1 MNDILLGLGTNL
13 GERKK
18 NLDIAIEL
26 LNAHE
31 VITIDQVSSIYE
43 TKPVG
48 YSKQGKFLNMVIK
61 GRTDLKPSLLLEA
74 CQAIEKKIGREE
86 TILNGPRVIDI
97 DILVYNKENRQLE
110 NLRIPHPRM
119 HERAFVLI
127 PLHEISPDF
136 IIPTSGKEV
145 ADLVDHLSNKERNEV
160 VKWGEVQWPNNLV
173 N

>member
-1 MNDILLGLGTNL
+1 MNKIIIGLGTNL
-13 GERKK
+13 GERKQ
-18 NLDIAIEL
+18 NLDGAIDL

-31 VITIDQVSSIYE
+31 AITIERVSSIYE

-48 YSKQGKFLNMVIK
+48 YAKQGKFLNMVIK
-61 GRTDLKPSLLLEA
+61 GRTDLKPSALLDA
-74 CQAIEKKIGREE
+74 CQAIEKKLGRED
-86 TILNGPRVIDI
+86 TVVNGPRIIDL
-97 DILVYNKENRQLE
+97 DILVYNNENRQLD

-160 VKWGEVQWPNNLV
+160 VIWGEIE
-173 N
+173 

>member
-1 MNDILLGLGTNL
+1 MNEIIIGLGTNL
-13 GERKK
+13 GDRKR
-18 NLDIAIEL
+18 NLDKAIEL
-26 LNAHE
+26 LNEHE
-31 VITIDQVSSIYE
+31 AITIEKVSSIYE

-48 YSKQGKFLNMVIK
+48 YTKQDDFLNMVIK
-61 GRTDLKPSLLLEA
+61 GTTQLKPSELLDA
-74 CQAIEKKIGREE
+74 CQAIEKKLGRED
-86 TILNGPRVIDI
+86 TVINGPRIIDL

-145 ADLVDHLSNKERNEV
+145 ADLLDHLSDKEKRGV
-160 VKWGEVQWPNNLV
+160 VKWSENN
-173 N
+173 

>member
-1 MNDILLGLGTNL
+1 MNKIIIGLGTNL

-18 NLDIAIEL
+18 NLDNAIEL

-31 VITIDQVSSIYE
+31 AIIIEKVSSIYE

-48 YSKQGKFLNMVIK
+48 YAKQGKFLNMVIK
-61 GRTDLKPSLLLEA
+61 GKTELNPLALLDA
-74 CQAIEKKIGREE
+74 CQAIEKDLGRVD
-86 TILNGPRVIDI
+86 TIVNGPRIIDL
-97 DILVYNKENRQLE
+97 DILVFNKENRQLD

-160 VKWGEVQWPNNLV
+160 VKWGEVE
-173 N
+173 

>member
-1 MNDILLGLGTNL
+1 MNEIIIGLGTNL
-13 GERKK
+13 GDRKR
-18 NLDIAIEL
+18 NLDKAIEL
-26 LNAHE
+26 LNEHE
-31 VITIDQVSSIYE
+31 AITIEKVSSIYE

-48 YSKQGKFLNMVIK
+48 YTKQDDFLNMVIK
-61 GRTDLKPSLLLEA
+61 GTTQLKPSELLDV
-74 CQAIEKKIGREE
+74 CQAIEKKLGRED
-86 TILNGPRVIDI
+86 TIVNGPRIIDL

-145 ADLVDHLSNKERNEV
+145 ADLLDHLSDKEKRGV
-160 VKWGEVQWPNNLV
+160 VKWSENN
-173 N
+173 

>member
-1 MNDILLGLGTNL
+1 MNEIIIGLGTNL
-13 GERKK
+13 GDRKR
-18 NLDIAIEL
+18 NLDKAIEL
-26 LNAHE
+26 LNEHE
-31 VITIDQVSSIYE
+31 AISIEKVSSIYE

-48 YSKQGKFLNMVIK
+48 YTKQDDFLNMVIK
-61 GRTDLKPSLLLEA
+61 GTTQLKPSELLDA
-74 CQAIEKKIGREE
+74 CQAIEKELGRED
-86 TILNGPRVIDI
+86 TVVNGPRIIDL

-145 ADLVDHLSNKERNEV
+145 ADLIDHLSDKEKRGV
-160 VKWGEVQWPNNLV
+160 VKWSENN
-173 N
+173 